1 MKKLILLTLLI
12 FLDFFSKYIVVTN
25 IFQNQ
30 FIKINEYLD
39 IVYVKNFGVSFGLFS
54 NTVPFWVLVIIGI
67 MIILFIFYLMIKS
80 DKKLEK
86 LSYFIILAGAI
97 SNISDRAINGYVIDF
112 LSLHYNNFYWPAFNL
127 ADIYITVGII
137 MLLSSFFIKSEKYK

>member
-67 MIILFIFYLMIKS
+67 IIILFIFYLMIKS

>member
-1 MKKLILLTLLI
+1 
-12 FLDFFSKYIVVTN
+12 
-25 IFQNQ
+25 
-30 FIKINEYLD
+30 
-39 IVYVKNFGVSFGLFS
+39 
-54 NTVPFWVLVIIGI
+54 
-67 MIILFIFYLMIKS
+67 MIKS

>member
-54 NTVPFWVLVIIGI
+54 NIVPFWVLVIIGI

-112 LSLHYNNFYWPAFNL
+112 VSLHYNNFYWPAFNL